1 MAIKNRPPGLRY
13 ILLLLLFIF
22 GTQVYSQEFS
32 QDLGGYDLHAVNN
45 SSLGTLREFAKR
57 QDDLQNGSSCC
68 LTTDVGSY
76 WTTLQKRGS
85 PLVFQ
90 RAPSPQDVAF
100 LVAISK
106 KGGERRSKLL
116 CNNPDPS
123 PFAADT
129 APYDNGWIARF
140 TQGLRDRDPAIAPEK
155 SKPLDAVAQTILA
168 AGIEGNPPVPIASG
182 PSAMPYYEWV
192 HSRQDWFYTNF
203 IYGNIPSG
211 IFSLF
216 GPTGAIYAS
225 FMNPKAGLILCVNNY
240 GPDWKIK
247 QAAAK
252 VPPQVIGPA
261 PPMKQLSDI
270 LFFQWK
276 MACAKHPDGNNVVS
290 SPLTRLKYIFQRGI
304 ADAETI
310 RVVDVITSI
319 PNQGIIAW
327 PGRYYSFTQD
337 NEPNDMKKSFAFAL
351 LGTPQGA
358 SVSFLL
364 LQHSDDLGLKV
375 PKGVRVFG
383 TPGDRNMMFYLET
396 PDQNSADLT
405 PPGEQQLR

>member
-1 MAIKNRPPGLRY
+1 MAIKNRPPAMGY

-32 QDLGGYDLHAVNN
+32 QDLGGYDGQAVNG
-45 SSLGTLREFAKR
+45 SHLDTVHEFASR
-57 QDDLQNGSSCC
+57 QDNLIPDAGSCC
-68 LTTDVGSY
+68 NPPDIASF
-76 WTTLQKRGS
+76 WKSFQKRDGQKIL
-85 PLVFQ
+85 PRLNDAVV
-90 RAPSPQDVAF
+90 VAATENGR
-100 LVAISK
+100 V
-106 KGGERRSKLL
+106 RRSKLV
-116 CNNPDPS
+116 CNLHNPS
-123 PFAADT
+123 PFTANT

-140 TQGLRDRDPAIAPEK
+140 TQGIKDRDPAVAPEK
-155 SKPLDAVAQTILA
+155 TKDLDSVAQPILA
-168 AGIEGNPPVPIASG
+168 AGIEGRPIATG

-192 HSRQDWFYTNF
+192 HSRKDWFYNNF

-216 GPTGAIYAS
+216 GPTGAIYAN

-276 MACAKHPDGNNVVS
+276 IACAKHLISKFN
-290 SPLTRLKYIFQRGI
+290 SPINRLKYIYQRGI
-304 ADAETI
+304 ADADTI
-310 RVVDVITSI
+310 AVVDAITSL
-319 PNQGIIAW
+319 PDEGIIAW
-327 PGRYYSFTQD
+327 PGKYYSFTRD
-337 NEPNDMKKSFAFAL
+337 NEPDDLKKAIAHAL

-358 SVSFLL
+358 SVAFML
-364 LQHSDDLGLKV
+364 LQHADDLGIKI
-375 PKGVRVFG
+375 PRGVRLFG
-383 TPGDRNMMFYLET
+383 TPTDRNMIFYLEDMT
-396 PDQNSADLT
+396 AASSDGWDGVAPAN
-405 PPGEQQLR
+405 G

>member
-32 QDLGGYDLHAVNN
+32 QDLGGYDGQAVNG
-45 SSLGTLREFAKR
+45 SHLDTVHEFAKR
-57 QDDLQNGSSCC
+57 QDNLIPDAGSCC
-68 LTTDVGSY
+68 NPPDIASFWKTF
-76 WTTLQKRGS
+76 QKRDGQKIL
-85 PLVFQ
+85 PRLNDDAVVAATENGRVRRAKLV
-90 RAPSPQDVAF
+90 
-100 LVAISK
+100 
-106 KGGERRSKLL
+106 
-116 CNNPDPS
+116 CNRHDPS
-123 PFAADT
+123 PFTANT

-140 TQGLRDRDPAIAPEK
+140 NQGNRERDPAIAPERAK
-155 SKPLDAVAQTILA
+155 GLDAVAQPILA
-168 AGIEGNPPVPIASG
+168 AGIEGNPPVPIATV
-182 PSAMPYYEWV
+182 PSAMAYYEWV
-192 HSRQDWFYTNF
+192 HSRPDWFYTNF

-211 IFSLF
+211 ILSVF
-216 GPTGAIYAS
+216 GPTGAIYAN

-240 GPDWKIK
+240 GPAWKIK

-261 PPMKQLSDI
+261 PPLKQLSDI

-310 RVVDVITSI
+310 AVVDAITSL
-319 PNQGIIAW
+319 PGQNIIAW
-327 PGRYYSFTQD
+327 PGRYYSFTID
-337 NEPNDMKKSFAFAL
+337 NEPTALKKAIAHAL

-358 SVSFLL
+358 SVAFML
-364 LQHSDDLGLKV
+364 LQHADDLGLKV
-375 PKGVRVFG
+375 PRGVKLFG
-383 TPGDRNMMFYLET
+383 TPTDRNMIFYLEDMT
-396 PDQNSADLT
+396 AASSDGWEGVVPAN
-405 PPGEQQLR
+405 G